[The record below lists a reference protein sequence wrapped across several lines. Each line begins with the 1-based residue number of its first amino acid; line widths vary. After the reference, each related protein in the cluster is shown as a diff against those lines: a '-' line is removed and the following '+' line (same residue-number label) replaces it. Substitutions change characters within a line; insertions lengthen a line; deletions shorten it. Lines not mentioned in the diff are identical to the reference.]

1 MIPHCLHAACK
12 RVKMRSMKSKIS
24 SSIIH
29 LFALFLVFNTI
40 NSDLLD
46 ARVDFHVDGD
56 GFHRTIYYFVDI
68 PNLTERDCHVALYLE
83 LPQFLYVNI
92 DELEDLRRIGEDM
105 ACSEGETD
113 VEIFAEEAKPQ
124 SITMCSKLNETNS
137 ILSLPVHQ
145 RYQRARK
152 GGGLVSVIL
161 PTPKLLLGCK
171 NRIKEYLVSKIDLC
185 APCVDLSTKWR
196 EIPYET
202 KTKSYEWK
210 VPVGDLS
217 QRHFVTCITLFVTS
231 VGTIWILKTLWKSKS
246 SRRRKM
252 D

>member
-1 MIPHCLHAACK
+1 M
-12 RVKMRSMKSKIS
+12 KMLSIEMKIVPFVINIFTLLIFFSP
-24 SSIIH
+24 
-29 LFALFLVFNTI
+29 T

-46 ARVDFHVDGD
+46 STVDFHIDGD
-56 GFHRTIYYFVDI
+56 GFHRKIFYFVDI
-68 PNLTERDCHVALYLE
+68 PNLRESDCHVALVVE
-83 LPQFLYVNI
+83 LPQSLYVNV
-92 DELEDLRRIGEDM
+92 DELADLRRTGEVT

-124 SITMCSKLNETNS
+124 SVTICSALNETNS

-145 RYQRARK
+145 RYHRARK
-152 GGGLVSVIL
+152 GGDFLSVIF

-171 NRIKEYLVSKIDLC
+171 NRVKEYPVSKMDLC
-185 APCVDLSTKWR
+185 APCVDLSIKWR

-202 KTKSYEWK
+202 RTKPYEWK
-210 VPVGDLS
+210 IPVGDSS

-231 VGTIWILKTLWKSKS
+231 VGTIWVLKTLWRS
-246 SRRRKM
+246 SSNRRRKI